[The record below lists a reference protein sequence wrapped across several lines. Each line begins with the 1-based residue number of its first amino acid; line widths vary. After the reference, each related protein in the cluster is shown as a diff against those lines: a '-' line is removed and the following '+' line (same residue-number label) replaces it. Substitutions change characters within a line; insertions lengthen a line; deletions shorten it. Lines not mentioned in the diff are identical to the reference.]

1 MKNTYITGYWQNWKI
16 PSGDSSIIQSIRR
29 EFDIPAWVAR
39 FLIHRGFSSPGA
51 CENFLYPTLAKLP
64 NPDIFPDFDIAV
76 KRVHRALVTK
86 EKIVVYGDYD
96 VDGITGTTILTDFL
110 TNLGASVKP
119 VVPNRF
125 KHGYGLNT
133 GLIDELSKERV
144 KLLITV
150 DCGITNAKEVDHA
163 TKLGIDTI
171 VTDHHQ
177 PGSVIPRALAV
188 IDPQLLQKDTEN
200 TEIHHV
206 EYLAGVGV
214 AFYFLIALRKYL
226 RTIGFWKNGQEP
238 NLKRYLDLVALGT
251 IADQVPLSG
260 VNRIISK
267 YGLMELEKS
276 HRPGIRAL
284 LKLCNLEG
292 KKISVWDVGFLL
304 APRINA
310 AGRMGLEHLAL
321 ELLLSDDPE
330 RAKELAS
337 KLDILNQQRQREEE
351 EILREALALI
361 ENSPDIWD
369 QASSIVLAKDD
380 WHRGIIGIVASRLV
394 EKFGKPTILL
404 SKNKE
409 FLEGSARSVARF
421 NIFKALNRCS
431 SLLEKFGGHK
441 MAAGLKIA
449 PSSLEEFIEKFNEV
463 AATTVPASGTRKELT
478 IDAKLTL
485 EDISEQTLD
494 FIERL
499 SPYGLGNPR
508 PVFLLESF
516 NTRNRRIMKE
526 KHLSLQIEQN
536 GKSMRA
542 VGFNVVDDPAKLPD
556 FFRFLA
562 FYPVYNHW
570 EGNTYIELRIID
582 FC

>member
-16 PSGDSSIIQSIRR
+16 PSADDSIIQSIRQ

-51 CENFLYPTLAKLP
+51 CENFLYPTLSKIP
-64 NPDIFPDFDIAV
+64 NPDTFPDFDKAV

-86 EKIVVYGDYD
+86 EKIAVYGDYD

-110 TNLGASVKP
+110 TSLGASVKP

-133 GLIDELSKERV
+133 GLIDELSKEKV

-177 PGSVIPRALAV
+177 PCSVIPRALAV

-251 IADQVPLSG
+251 IADQVPISG
-260 VNRIISK
+260 VNRILSK

-337 KLDILNQQRQREEE
+337 KLDILNQQRQQEEE

-409 FLEGSARSVARF
+409 FLEGSARSVTRF

-449 PSSLEEFIEKFNEV
+449 PSSLQEFIEKFNEV

>member
-16 PSGDSSIIQSIRR
+16 PSADDSIIQSIRQ

-51 CENFLYPTLAKLP
+51 CENFLYPTLSKIP
-64 NPDIFPDFDIAV
+64 NPDTFPDFDKAV

-86 EKIVVYGDYD
+86 EKIAVYGDYD

-110 TNLGASVKP
+110 TSLGASVKP

-133 GLIDELSKERV
+133 GLIDELSKEKV

-177 PGSVIPRALAV
+177 PCSVIPRALAV

-251 IADQVPLSG
+251 IADQVPISG
-260 VNRIISK
+260 VNRILSK

-337 KLDILNQQRQREEE
+337 KLDILNQQRQQEEE

-409 FLEGSARSVARF
+409 FLEGSARSVTRF

-449 PSSLEEFIEKFNEV
+449 PSSLQEFIEKFNEV

-556 FFRFLA
+556 SFRFLA